1 MKPQEESFADK
12 YKTELLFVAGLIL
25 IGAVFFYGYRANT
38 GLRDALSSTTE
49 QLNTQLTK
57 IQEDYAQQI
66 RDAREETKLL
76 ENMVL
81 RAQEEDQ
88 KKITAL
94 QKTIDRVEQESA
106 VELAELKDE
115 LENIDVQS
123 GDFSAIVDDVL
134 PSVVSVLTDDGQ
146 GSGVFVIG
154 GGFIVTNV
162 HVINGASV
170 IRVYTYDNKIF
181 PAVLLGYE
189 PVSDIAVLKINSTAY
204 DPLEFGDSDAIKV
217 GQRAIALGNP
227 GGLDFSVTEGIISGV
242 DRKTGDSDIGY
253 IQIDVPINPGNSGGP
268 LVNSNKEI
276 IGINNWKLGGGF
288 ESVGFAIPSN
298 VVEDVVDE
306 VYARYLE

>member
-1 MKPQEESFADK
+1 
-12 YKTELLFVAGLIL
+12 
-25 IGAVFFYGYRANT
+25 
-38 GLRDALSSTTE
+38 
-49 QLNTQLTK
+49 
-57 IQEDYAQQI
+57 
-66 RDAREETKLL
+66 
-76 ENMVL
+76 MVL

-204 DPLEFGDSDAIKV
+204 DPLEFGDSDDIKV